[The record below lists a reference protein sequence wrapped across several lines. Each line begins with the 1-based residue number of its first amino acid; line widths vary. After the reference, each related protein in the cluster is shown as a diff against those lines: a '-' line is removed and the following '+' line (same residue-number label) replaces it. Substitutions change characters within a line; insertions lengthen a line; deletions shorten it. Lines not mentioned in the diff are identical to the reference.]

1 MAICPFATVKLL
13 PASSPSHST
22 QRITATQIIA
32 HSIGDAGA
40 TAQNLYDFWSGAGS
54 DGNSSHF
61 FVTKGGGVWQFVD
74 TAYECYA
81 SLNANRRS
89 DGTGAIA
96 FESEDVGDPDTEPW
110 TPAAVAAITRLCL
123 WLIQVHPGIA
133 KRECRTPVD
142 PGLGYHSM
150 WGYNTA
156 ADPTRNPWTRARGKT
171 CPGLARIPQWRHT
184 IVPAVL
190 TGQPVPTPVPT
201 PSNGDPMLI
210 VFTHAS
216 TTQKYAGGIGFGWQH
231 VSDDYARWLVDD
243 KQAVDGG
250 LIDEPHAVARATMY
264 RTLLPIEAPE
274 PTEPTPAPTPGA

>member
-13 PASSPSHST
+13 PPGSPSYDT
-22 QRITATQIIA
+22 QRIAATQIIA
-32 HSIGDAGA
+32 HSIGDPGA

-61 FVTKGGGVWQFVD
+61 FVTKAGGVWQFVD

-150 WGYNTA
+150 WGYNTPA
-156 ADPTRNPWTRARGKT
+156 NPTRNPWTRAYGKT
-171 CPGLARIPQWRHT
+171 CPGVARIPQWQHT

-190 TGQPVPTPVPT
+190 AGHSPGGTMAL
-201 PSNGDPMLI
+201 DPD
-210 VFTHAS
+210 VKAAFD
-216 TTQKYAGGIGFGWQH
+216 GVNNNIGT
-231 VSDDYARWLVDD
+231 
-243 KQAVDGG
+243 AVHGDGG
-250 LIDEPHAVARATMY
+250 HPDSIKNVRQSVTDLTAKVDSLTAAVHGLATGGGVVDPAVLADALASALAARLAS
-264 RTLLPIEAPE
+264 
-274 PTEPTPAPTPGA
+274 